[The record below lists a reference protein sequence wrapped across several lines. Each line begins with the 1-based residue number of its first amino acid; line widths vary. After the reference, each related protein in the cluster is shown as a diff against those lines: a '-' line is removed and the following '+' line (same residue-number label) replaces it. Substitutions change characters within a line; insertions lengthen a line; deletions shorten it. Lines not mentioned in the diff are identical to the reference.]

1 MLMEQIDTTDANDVR
16 TLFEI
21 PAENMEKFE
30 AQIAKLSARSV
41 KLGMDPIKPFVFSHE
56 EKAVPN
62 STRTHRVYSVMLTA
76 EAPRLNGWTFVARLD
91 HANET
96 GTIIRMV
103 PNTGIELPVAYRH
116 AETRCDHC
124 GVNRYRRDTFV
135 VRSDEGQF
143 KQVGSTCLADF
154 LGHDPQKIA
163 KRAELLSYAYECGRG
178 YERFV
183 GGDMRYISLEAF
195 LQDTA
200 YFCRT
205 RGFVSGK
212 TAYETGAVSTK
223 NRVLHSINGGEYCE
237 QTFVNDEDKA
247 LAAEALEVAQAITEP
262 RNDYEHNLSVIANA
276 TMIEPRSAG
285 VAAAI
290 VGVHF
295 NRRRRELNA
304 PTNIGSFEEVIAL
317 MQRAGAKLRYPKI
330 RLQTE
335 TGQPVV
341 LSIAGAKSKAPGTVN
356 VTDGGS
362 FEDGT
367 WFGRVAPDGK
377 WSPSGRVSVATQSSV
392 TTLLAALA
400 QDAAGTAAKYGR
412 LTGQCC
418 FCALPLKDARST
430 AVGYGQTCA
439 KNYGLPWGAKA
450 DAA

>member
-1 MLMEQIDTTDANDVR
+1 MFDVNEAR

-41 KLGMDPIKPFVFSHE
+41 KLGMDPIKPFTFSHE

-103 PNTGIELPVAYRH
+103 PNTGIELPVSYRH

-135 VRSDEGQF
+135 VRSDDGVF
-143 KQVGSTCLADF
+143 KQVGSTCLSDF

-163 KRAELLSYAYECGRG
+163 KRAELLSYAFECGRG
-178 YERFV
+178 YEQYV
-183 GGDMRYISLEAF
+183 GGDMRFISLEGF
-195 LQDTA
+195 LQDAA

-205 RGFVSGK
+205 RGWVSGK
-212 TAYETGAVSTK
+212 TAYETGAVATK
-223 NRVLHSINGGEYCE
+223 TRVLHTINGGEYCE
-237 QTFVNDEDKA
+237 ETYVTDEDRA
-247 LAAEALEVAQAITEP
+247 CAAAALEVAQAITEP
-262 RNDYEHNLSVIANA
+262 RNDYEHNLSVIAHA

-290 VGVHF
+290 VGVF
-295 NRRRRELNA
+295 FDRRRREQNV

-341 LSIAGAKSKAPGTVN
+341 LSVAGSKSKAPGTVN

-367 WFGRVAPDGK
+367 WFGRVSPDGK
-377 WSPSGRVSVATQSSV
+377 WSPSGRVSQATQASV
-392 TTLLAALA
+392 QTLLSALA
-400 QDAAGTAAKYGR
+400 QDAAATAAKYGK

-418 FCALPLKDARST
+418 FCAKPLTDARST
-430 AVGYGQTCA
+430 EVGYGGTCA
-439 KNYGLPWGAKA
+439 KNYGLPWGTPARKV
-450 DAA
+450 AA

>member
-1 MLMEQIDTTDANDVR
+1 MEKIDTTEAR
-16 TLFEI
+16 TIFEI

-41 KLGMDPIKPFVFSHE
+41 KLGMDPITPFTFSHE
-56 EKAVPN
+56 EKQIAN

-103 PNTGIELPVAYRH
+103 PNTGVELPVAYRH

-135 VRSDEGQF
+135 VRNDETGAF
-143 KQVGSTCLADF
+143 KQVGSTCLVDF
-154 LGHDPQKIA
+154 LGHDPLKIA
-163 KRAELLSYAYECGRG
+163 KRAELLSYAYECSRG
-178 YERFV
+178 FERFV
-183 GGDMRYISLEAF
+183 GGDMRYISLEDF
-195 LQDTA
+195 LQEAA

-205 RGFVSGK
+205 RGWVSRK
-212 TAYETGAVSTK
+212 TANETGLVATK
-223 NRVLHSINGGEYCE
+223 TRVLDTINGGLYCE
-237 QTFVNDEDKA
+237 ATIITDEDRV
-247 LAAEALEVAQAITEP
+247 LAAEALEAAQAITEP

-290 VGVHF
+290 VGVF
-295 NRRRRELNA
+295 FDRRRREQSK
-304 PTNIGSFEEVIAL
+304 PTNIGSFEEVITL
-317 MQRAGAKLRYPKI
+317 MQRGSTKLRFPKI

-335 TGQPVV
+335 DGQKVV
-341 LSIAGAKSKAPGTVN
+341 LSVAGAKSKAPGTVN

-377 WSPSGRVSVATQSSV
+377 WSPSGRVPPATQASV
-392 TTLLAALA
+392 TTLLTALA
-400 QDAAGTAAKYGR
+400 QDAAGTAAKYGKI
-412 LTGQCC
+412 TGQCC
-418 FCALPLKDARST
+418 FCSKPLNDARST
-430 AVGYGQTCA
+430 AVGYGKTCA
-439 KNYGLPWGAKA
+439 ANYGLPWGEK
-450 DAA
+450 